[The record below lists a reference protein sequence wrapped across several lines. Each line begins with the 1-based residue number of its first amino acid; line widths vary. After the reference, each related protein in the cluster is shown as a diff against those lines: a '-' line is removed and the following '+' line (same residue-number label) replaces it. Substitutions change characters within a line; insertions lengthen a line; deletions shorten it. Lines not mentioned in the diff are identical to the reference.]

1 MRLLFLSA
9 FILATILQSCT
20 EGGLGTSPKYVPPSS
35 GTHAEML
42 LVVNDSLWRS
52 KTGEKILET
61 FAREQYGL
69 PQFEGI
75 FSVNRVATPA
85 FKGLLKKAKSIVIVE
100 IGDTTMI
107 DIKRDVWAKPQVVTT
122 IIATN
127 KKQLI
132 LLLKRNQEQLVKLYH
147 KADLGVVRKRMANV
161 IYKKLPTG
169 LAEIGIADMYL
180 QKGFEQ
186 TLDRPG
192 LKIFRQDTKKTT
204 QFFVFSTRPMAEDVL
219 AGQDIIAARDSIGK
233 HFFEG
238 GAEGSYFATETI
250 IPPLQESTKIDGRF
264 AIETRGLWKTMGDFM
279 GGPFL
284 SYTIYNDERQEIL
297 TVEGFLFGPDAK
309 KRNILLEME
318 AMLTSVKLN

>member
-1 MRLLFLSA
+1 M
-9 FILATILQSCT
+9 
-20 EGGLGTSPKYVPPSS
+20 
-35 GTHAEML
+35 
-42 LVVNDSLWRS
+42 
-52 KTGEKILET
+52 
-61 FAREQYGL
+61 
-69 PQFEGI
+69 
-75 FSVNRVATPA
+75 PA
-85 FKGLLKKAKSIVIVE
+85 
-100 IGDTTMI
+100 
-107 DIKRDVWAKPQVVTT
+107 
-122 IIATN
+122 
-127 KKQLI
+127 
-132 LLLKRNQEQLVKLYH
+132 
-147 KADLGVVRKRMANV
+147 
-161 IYKKLPTG
+161 G
-169 LAEIGIADMYL
+169 LAEIGITDMYL

-264 AIETRGLWKTMGDFM
+264 AIETRGLWKTKGDFM

-318 AMLTSVKLN
+318 AMLTSVKLK